1 MLNLLHFRLVYFDQV
16 ISAFSTL
23 LNIINM
29 FFPVSFCLFD
39 ICIDLFLE
47 ADLWY
52 LYLLG
57 YFNNFNFDKISW
69 HSKILHFLAAPLI
82 QRYVMIFDLLAI
94 IWAHASS
101 KSGFQ
106 IVEKDKDSTKSKL

>member
-1 MLNLLHFRLVYFDQV
+1 MVYFDQV

-23 LNIINM
+23 LHIINM
-29 FFPVSFCLFD
+29 FFPVSFNSFD
-39 ICIDLFLE
+39 ICLDLFLE
-47 ADLWY
+47 AALWY

-69 HSKILHFLAAPLI
+69 PSKILHFLGAPFI

-106 IVEKDKDSTKSKL
+106 IVQKDKDTNKLKLKI